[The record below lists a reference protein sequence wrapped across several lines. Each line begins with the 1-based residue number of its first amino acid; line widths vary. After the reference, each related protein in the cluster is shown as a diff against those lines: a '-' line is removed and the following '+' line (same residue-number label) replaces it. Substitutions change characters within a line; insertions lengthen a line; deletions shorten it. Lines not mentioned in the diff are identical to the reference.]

1 MSTASATESVAVSAN
16 TIPLVLVGFTAG
28 ALGRARSSAN
38 ASPAALT
45 EDAVAELQ
53 RGPSRTPDA
62 ASENPAAD
70 SNLVAPRL
78 DDPDNL
84 FGSPNDKDEE
94 EAQDKEQDDEEG
106 EEQGEEQEGE
116 PTYDDLDDETVGR
129 SITGGGK
136 GYLTSKDLDWDPWN
150 GVKAP
155 SDWRFHGFSAFVCFG
170 PTSQFFSVLIKSGGY
185 TDMKVKQK
193 GGACNTSR
201 AALRR
206 KESDRA
212 TLDRDAGGSE
222 RGMSMDTKVNFAALA
237 QNEAEA
243 TSRDYERESIILNQE
258 MAAHTKMFDF
268 NMKLA
273 SYYTGKPE
281 EREYMEKAVKANS
294 RVEELSKEMA
304 TMRGKK
310 RIRDPLVE
318 SVLKQGADALGIN
331 YAKNA
336 AEGADDG
343 EAEGN
348 AGESSGGDSSEMV

>member
-1 MSTASATESVAVSAN
+1 
-16 TIPLVLVGFTAG
+16 
-28 ALGRARSSAN
+28 
-38 ASPAALT
+38 
-45 EDAVAELQ
+45 
-53 RGPSRTPDA
+53 
-62 ASENPAAD
+62 
-70 SNLVAPRL
+70 
-78 DDPDNL
+78 
-84 FGSPNDKDEE
+84 
-94 EAQDKEQDDEEG
+94 
-106 EEQGEEQEGE
+106 
-116 PTYDDLDDETVGR
+116 
-129 SITGGGK
+129 
-136 GYLTSKDLDWDPWN
+136 
-150 GVKAP
+150 
-155 SDWRFHGFSAFVCFG
+155 
-170 PTSQFFSVLIKSGGY
+170 
-185 TDMKVKQK
+185 MKVKQK